1 MLLSSNTDSKK
12 RKVWRCSSTVE
23 SLPSMHKARGSSQG
37 FKYHAHTKQCHKTPK
52 NIQLWSD
59 LFHCI
64 IFYRHTKYY
73 ENAVCR
79 IFKIGLV
86 RRKITRLQ
94 LFTLSPVIF
103 GDSKACCPIL
113 RDSTRHKFVS
123 LVLMLTDPEP
133 NFL

>member
-37 FKYHAHTKQCHKTPK
+37 FMHTQNNATKLLKIYNFGLIYFT
-52 NIQLWSD
+52 
-59 LFHCI
+59 I

-79 IFKIGLV
+79 IFKIGLA

-94 LFTLSPVIF
+94 LFTLLPVIF